1 MSEEEVLINLFR
13 QFACLALESSA
24 ENLCVYGLGDCPVLT
39 VMGDKMKA
47 MEQRSKVL
55 PQDPGAAAMSQM
67 IQPLLQ
73 MNANVYTMLPNFCP
87 NCPKRIVAIEK
98 ELAQLRKPA
107 K

>member
-1 MSEEEVLINLFR
+1 MSEAEVLINLFR
-13 QFACLALESSA
+13 QFACTALETSN
-24 ENLCVYGLGDCPVLT
+24 EDLCVYGLGECPVLT

-55 PQDPGAAAMSQM
+55 PQDPGAAAVSQM

-73 MNANVYTMLPNFCP
+73 MNANIYAMLPSFCP

-98 ELAQLRKPA
+98 ELIQLRKPA
-107 K
+107 R

>member
-1 MSEEEVLINLFR
+1 MSQEEVLINLFR
-13 QFACLALESSA
+13 QFACSALEPSA
-24 ENLCVYGLGDCPVLT
+24 DNLCVYGLGECPVLT

-55 PQDPGAAAMSQM
+55 PQDPGAAAVSQM

-73 MNANVYTMLPNFCP
+73 MNANIYAMLPSFCP

-98 ELAQLRKPA
+98 ELNQLRKPA